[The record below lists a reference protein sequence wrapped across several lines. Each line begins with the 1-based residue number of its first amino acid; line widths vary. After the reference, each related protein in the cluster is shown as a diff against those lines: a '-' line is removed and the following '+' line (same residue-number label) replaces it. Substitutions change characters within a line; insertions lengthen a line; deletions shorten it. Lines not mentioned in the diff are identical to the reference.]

1 MRVRKE
7 SILTSTLSN
16 LFSSYTIVLLAML
29 TSIALNR
36 GLGPELK
43 GQYASLRLL
52 FTFYAPLFLLGY
64 PGGIMYYS
72 LREQLDIRRF
82 YLTGLITMFL
92 TGVLASV
99 LILACIR
106 IGWFGDIL
114 NSLPSTVLYMSI
126 GVTPLLFI
134 NAFCER
140 VLYSFKLFRP
150 SNKRNVIAAV
160 LVFVGVFVLWW
171 LDLLNLISATIVLS
185 LSVLSLSIFN
195 LVFIAGLF
203 KIQLVIDSSR
213 IFFPWKFGLKDFLN
227 QVIAKSNDKFDQVF
241 LGFLVSSS
249 GFGIY
254 SAGVAL
260 AGLVSS
266 IPGSYTNVFFTQIA
280 SMSLDKGLDVYKRA
294 MRVTLSL
301 SILIAIAMALIAR
314 PMILIL
320 YGSAYQSAV
329 AVVIFYLPGL
339 IFQIAARLSIK
350 FYAAQGKPLK
360 NALVYTV
367 ALVASAPFYFILIPV
382 WGLKGAAISSSI
394 GYFAAFAFSM
404 YQLKREFP
412 FQLQEVLVLQKADI
426 AEIKSQGRKLMAK
439 FS

>member
-1 MRVRKE
+1 M
-7 SILTSTLSN
+7 SN
-16 LFSSYTIVLLAML
+16 LFSSYAIVVITML

-64 PGGIMYYS
+64 PGGILYYS
-72 LREQLDIRRF
+72 LRNQLDIRRF

-92 TGVLASV
+92 TGVLAAT
-99 LILACIR
+99 LIMACIR

-114 NSLPSTVLYMSI
+114 NDLPSPVLYLAI

-140 VLYSFKLFRP
+140 VLFSFKLFRP
-150 SNKRNVIAAV
+150 SNKRNVIAA
-160 LVFVGVFVLWW
+160 LFVFIGAFALWW
-171 LDLLNLISATIVLS
+171 LDMLNLLSATVVLS
-185 LSVLSLSIFN
+185 LSVLSLTIFN
-195 LVFIAGLF
+195 LTFIAGLF
-203 KIQLVIDSSR
+203 KVQWVFESSKL
-213 IFFPWKFGLKDFLN
+213 FFPWKFGLQDFLN
-227 QVIAKSNDKFDQVF
+227 QVIARSNDKFDQIF
-241 LGFLVSSS
+241 LGFLVSAG

-254 SAGVAL
+254 NAGVAV
-260 AGLVSS
+260 ASLVSS
-266 IPGSYTNVFFTQIA
+266 VPGSYTNVFFTQIT
-280 SMSLDKGLDVYKRA
+280 SMSLEKGLSLYKKA
-294 MRVTLSL
+294 MRITLYL
-301 SILIAIAMALIAR
+301 SIVIAMVMALIAR
-314 PMILIL
+314 PTILIL
-320 YGSAYQSAV
+320 YGRAYEEAV
-329 AVVIFYLPGL
+329 IVVIFYLPGL

-367 ALVASAPFYFILIPV
+367 ALVASAPFYFILIPI

-412 FQLQEVLVLQKADI
+412 FQLQEVLLLQKADI
-426 AEIKSQGRKLMAK
+426 AEFKSQGRKLMAK